1 MNQTLLLSKFH
12 IPPVKPNL
20 VTRSHLLTRLNQG
33 LTKKI
38 ILVSAPAG
46 FGKTTLLVD
55 WLNQV
60 APPAAWLALDEDDN
74 DFARFI
80 TYLAAAVQELDPT
93 LDNTAVDLL
102 QAPQPTLKNAALTAL
117 LNQIESIQ
125 AESILVLDDFHFIS
139 CPEIHQAVDY
149 LINYL
154 PANLHLVISS
164 RADPPLQLS
173 RLRGQGFLLEIR
185 MQDLRFTKEEARQF
199 LTREIQTA
207 LSDQTLSQL
216 TTWTEGWIS
225 GLQMAALSLQGRE
238 DPEEYI
244 QSFSGSNKYILDYL
258 IEEVLKRQPPD
269 IQEFLLYT
277 SILERLTGD
286 LCDQVIGR
294 DDSQQV
300 LEKLEKSNLFLI
312 PLDEKRK
319 WYRYHKLFRDLLIH
333 RLTLDHAG
341 LIPELQRKASHWHEQ
356 NNWMSLAIDYALAA
370 SEHNRAAALI
380 SRQAEHILMRSEV
393 NTYQR
398 WVSQLPPELI
408 LEDPDLIFYEAWSRM
423 LKGADFAEVLSTAE
437 ELKQSD
443 PKLTG
448 RIDTLRSF
456 IMISKGDFS
465 RAGQTA
471 EKALSQ
477 LPAEDSYFRG
487 MAAYILSVFQI
498 LRQDMQ
504 DALTNMAALS
514 QTEEY
519 QRNPMLK
526 VLVLSQTA
534 RVHIHLGDL
543 SKAKEL
549 YQEALS
555 YAKDRGGNWVPIAG
569 EALMGLGDLMR
580 ELNELDQ
587 AADLILDGIELT
599 QQWRKGAAM
608 EGYLFLS
615 RVKQLQ
621 LDWEAAN
628 QLLEK
633 AMRLALEYDV
643 MVMDDRLAALWQAR
657 LWSFEGKDALVE
669 KWIKT
674 NQIDRPVG
682 DLHGADGINLENYL
696 LAREKIVQIRYHL
709 LLEEYD
715 QSLSLTQ
722 KLTTSFEALG
732 WSDILIEIYLLRAI
746 ILQKKGEIKSASE
759 PLEKA
764 LRLGWE
770 GGFIGLFLECGPDL
784 EGLLAL
790 FEDHPELSPYVGN
803 LIKAFQNKVPETKLR
818 QQPLPEPLSDREL
831 DVMGFLSSNLTTP
844 EIAEE
849 MVISVNTVRTHI
861 KNIYQKLGVH
871 KRSAAVQNAK
881 ALKLI

>member
-319 WYRYHKLFRDLLIH
+319 WYRYHKLFRDLLNH

>member
-149 LINYL
+149 LLNYL

>member
-149 LINYL
+149 LLNYL

-319 WYRYHKLFRDLLIH
+319 WYRYHKLFRDLLNH